1 MKKALFIILVMAL
14 VFTMAVPVSL
24 GAPEASPSPDPSP
37 SPTTSPETSKP
48 QSSDGSM
55 PDDAA
60 PDDSQSTFEVIK
72 LESSGTRVFRVQM
85 RLRDLG
91 YLNYRPTGQ
100 YFGLTQDAVMKFQQN
115 NGLDSD
121 GQIGQMTYDKL
132 FSSDVVRK
140 PLSAAVPVY
149 YGVGESNG
157 ATAPGELADW
167 AATVDPAF
175 PVGTTAT
182 VTDFNTGKA
191 FTVQRTGGTGHA
203 DVEAT
208 DSAAYTTF
216 LEIYNVPADVE
227 PTWEKRAVVVTVGS
241 ATYAASLFGHPAGA
255 DTLPD
260 NTMSGHACLYFMGST
275 SDVLGFVDKEHYKM
289 VLLAGGKTE
298 GELQYQQ

>member
-1 MKKALFIILVMAL
+1 MKKALFIILVMAI
-14 VFTMAVPVSL
+14 VFTMAIPVSL
-24 GAPEASPSPDPSP
+24 GAPEDEASAT
-37 SPTTSPETSKP
+37 PTTTDTEGTEDP
-48 QSSDGSM
+48 M

-60 PDDSQSTFEVIK
+60 PDTSLSTFEVLK
-72 LESSGTRVFRVQM
+72 LESSGTRVFKIQM

-115 NGLDSD
+115 NGLDTD
-121 GQIGQMTYDKL
+121 GQIGQITYDKM
-132 FSSDVVRK
+132 FASDAVRK
-140 PLSAAVPVY
+140 PLSAAVTVY

-157 ATAPGELADW
+157 TTAPGELADW
-167 AATVDPAF
+167 ATVVDAAF

-203 DVEAT
+203 DVEVT
-208 DSAAYTTF
+208 DAAAYATF
-216 LEIYNVPADVE
+216 LECYGVPADVE
-227 PTWEKRAVVVTVGS
+227 PTWEKRAVVVTVGTAS
-241 ATYAASLFGHPAGA
+241 YAASLFGHPAGA

-260 NTMSGHACLYFMGST
+260 NAMSGHTCLYFMGST

-289 VLLAGGKTE
+289 VLIAGGKSE